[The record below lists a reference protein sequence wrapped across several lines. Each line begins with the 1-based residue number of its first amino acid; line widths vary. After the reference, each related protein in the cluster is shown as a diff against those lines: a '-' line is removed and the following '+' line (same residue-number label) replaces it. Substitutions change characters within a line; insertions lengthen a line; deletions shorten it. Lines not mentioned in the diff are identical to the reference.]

1 MRIGKDW
8 VDVTKS
14 LELWRRYAGAKQVV
28 AEGRWLDN
36 GSAVIPMYY
45 AGVGQQLA
53 YALRAQGR
61 EAEAQEVFA
70 LAERVAKVLQ

>member
-1 MRIGKDW
+1 M
-8 VDVTKS
+8 
-14 LELWRRYAGAKQVV
+14 

-70 LAERVAKVLQ
+70 LAQKVAGVLQ